1 MLLRSKSA
9 FDQREMLFF
18 HLGQIVQVVTVS
30 FGRSSGCFNQE
41 IGHSGY
47 GGYYYYYRL
56 FGLFLYNTLQ
66 LKQRLDGTH
75 RGSPEF
81 NNFHFALY

>member
-1 MLLRSKSA
+1 
-9 FDQREMLFF
+9 
-18 HLGQIVQVVTVS
+18 
-30 FGRSSGCFNQE
+30 
-41 IGHSGY
+41 
-47 GGYYYYYRL
+47 
-56 FGLFLYNTLQ
+56 LFLYNTLQ